1 MQREISAQKKILTT
15 TQKEKKN
22 TLNKLNS
29 LNQIIHQRQVLIH
42 GLGIEIRTVNNE
54 LIQKQKYNDSLKREY
69 DQQKLILNKTLIK
82 AYKTRKSGREIS
94 FIFSSQSISQAMRR
108 WKYLKK
114 ISGYRSF
121 QIATI
126 LAQANELGK
135 IITQLEFVKR
145 EKSELMGENKQESK
159 ELEKDKYSKQILLG
173 ELSGREKEL
182 REHIRE
188 NERAISKLNNEISRL
203 IAKEIDA
210 ERKRLAR
217 AEASASKIKPEE
229 KQKPSGQKNTVAT
242 KETLPKVSS
251 KIIGGA
257 FSKNIGS
264 LPWPLEKGFISQT
277 FGVHEHPDLAGI
289 TTVNNGIDITSQKG
303 AMASAV
309 FEGTVSAILSIP
321 GQGQAVLVNHGEYF
335 TVYSRLSLVVVQK
348 GQLIRTQQH
357 LGKVMTDEEGQS
369 ILQFQVWHGQE
380 KQNPERWLR
389 NH

>member
-1 MQREISAQKKILTT
+1 MQREISEQKRILTT
-15 TQKEKKN
+15 TQKEKKI
-22 TLNKLNS
+22 TIHKLNS

-42 GLGIEIRTVNNE
+42 SLGIEIRTVNYE
-54 LIQKQKYNDSLKREY
+54 LVQKQKYNDSLKHEY
-69 DQQKLILNKTLIK
+69 DQQKLILHKTLIK

-94 FIFSSQSISQAMRR
+94 FVFSSQSISQAMRR
-108 WKYLKK
+108 WKYLRK

-121 QIATI
+121 QITTI
-126 LAQANELGK
+126 LAQATALAK
-135 IITQLEFVKR
+135 IIKQLEFVKR
-145 EKSELMGENKQESK
+145 DKSELMGENKQESK
-159 ELEKDKYSKQILLG
+159 ELETDKHSKQILLG

-210 ERKRLAR
+210 ERKRMAR
-217 AEASASKIKPEE
+217 AEASASKVKTE
-229 KQKPSGQKNTVAT
+229 KKEKTSEQKNAGAT
-242 KETLPKVSS
+242 KETLPKISS

-357 LGKVMTDEEGQS
+357 LGKVMTDEEDKS
-369 ILQFQVWHGQE
+369 VLQFQVWHGQE